1 MQRAVISVSAI
12 VYTLNTRIRK
22 SAKQMH
28 VLSWRAL
35 FEWVL
40 WLLQV
45 YGDMAE
51 SEDMAMDYL
60 GQFQILL
67 LLL

>member
-1 MQRAVISVSAI
+1 
-12 VYTLNTRIRK
+12 
-22 SAKQMH
+22 MH

-60 GQFQILL
+60 GQFQFLL